1 MIEILSTTLALL
13 WLAQKPNLFRL
24 CVTLGLVCI
33 DFMGVGFID
42 IEGMMV

>member
-13 WLAQKPNLFRL
+13 WLARKPNLFRL
-24 CVTLGLVCI
+24 YVTLGMCLI
-33 DFMGVGFID
+33 DFMGVVFID